1 MIDIKSWMSK
11 AAFKCDADEIEKDFN
26 AITGESGVGILS
38 IQMMCVAIF
47 RLLWLYVCYRVA
59 RDND

>member
-1 MIDIKSWMSK
+1 MIDINQSMSK
-11 AAFKCDADEIEKDFN
+11 AAFKSDADEIEKDFEN
-26 AITGESGVGILS
+26 ITRENGVGIVS

-59 RDND
+59 RDRD